1 MKILIILIIVLLLLP
16 KGSDKGTKKGKSSR
30 PWYDISY
37 DDMVE
42 YDLFDD
48 EDYKRGRQ

>member
-1 MKILIILIIVLLLLP
+1 MKILIVLIIALLLLP

-37 DDMVE
+37 DDMIE

-48 EDYKRGRQ
+48 ED

>member
-1 MKILIILIIVLLLLP
+1 MKILIVLIIVLLLLP

-30 PWYDISY
+30 LWYDISY
-37 DDMVE
+37 NDMIE

-48 EDYKRGRQ
+48 ED

>member
-1 MKILIILIIVLLLLP
+1 MKILIVLIIVLLLLP

-37 DDMVE
+37 NDMENICVTPSE
-42 YDLFDD
+42 MM
-48 EDYKRGRQ
+48 RCSR